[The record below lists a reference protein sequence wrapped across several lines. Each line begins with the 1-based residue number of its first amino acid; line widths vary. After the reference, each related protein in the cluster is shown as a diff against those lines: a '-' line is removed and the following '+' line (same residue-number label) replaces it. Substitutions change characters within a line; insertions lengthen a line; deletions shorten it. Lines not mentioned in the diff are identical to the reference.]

1 MDNTKNTEVFQVLA
15 GCLPKSAI
23 SYGKLARWLL
33 NTGVSVCEDEEGHFK
48 ESINDAHSPTWDQ
61 PVRLVIEQGDNYFME
76 GMLYE
81 AREEFRKAVIYLWE
95 KYYIHHLDDDD
106 DVELMAKLK
115 LVISAI
121 TWDLH
126 KMKQASKL
134 IG

>member
-1 MDNTKNTEVFQVLA
+1 MNDTKNTEVFQVLA

-23 SYGKLARWLL
+23 SYGCLSKWLL
-33 NTGVSVCEDEEGHFK
+33 NTGVSVYEDDEGHFK
-48 ESINDAHSPTWDQ
+48 ESINEAHSPTWDQ

-106 DVELMAKLK
+106 DVELMSKLK
-115 LVISAI
+115 LVIKSL
-121 TWDLH
+121 TWDV
-126 KMKQASKL
+126 KRD
-134 IG
+134 